1 MCSRLKK
8 ERFKRSRVIDA
19 DNEVDWAFRSRSRAL
34 VDANPNSRE
43 NVMRHTLETLLGRPC
58 PKARPAFLRNP
69 DTKRRL
75 ELDAWCETLKLGC
88 EFQGIQHSQYPNPVH
103 LTRAEFDNQVKR
115 DALKQHLCSEHG
127 VSLVLVPHTV
137 TVQTMNA
144 YLETQLREL
153 GMLPVTS
160 LSTIDAPSSPGKSD
174 DATGIEASL
183 ALESK
188 EVCESIVSL
197 SLNKNTELTMHR
209 A

>member
-1 MCSRLKK
+1 M
-8 ERFKRSRVIDA
+8 
-19 DNEVDWAFRSRSRAL
+19 
-34 VDANPNSRE
+34 
-43 NVMRHTLETLLGRPC
+43 
-58 PKARPAFLRNP
+58 
-69 DTKRRL
+69 
-75 ELDAWCETLKLGC
+75 
-88 EFQGIQHSQYPNPVH
+88 
-103 LTRAEFDNQVKR
+103 
-115 DALKQHLCSEHG
+115 
-127 VSLVLVPHTV
+127 LVPHTV

-153 GMLPVTS
+153 GMLLVTS
-160 LSTIDAPSSPGKSD
+160 LSTIDAPSSPGESD